1 MYIRKEPVMAV
12 VKELIRPEED
22 GSLSFGNYEL
32 AEKTKKSDVE
42 VRGDSY
48 KVKTFREVTR
58 LECNDM
64 LVYESE
70 PGTAVSGFKA
80 DEDGVSFTVEG
91 PEDAQI
97 VLGLADDA
105 SYRAF
110 IDGKDQGIM
119 ETGMGG
125 KLVLSVELGAA
136 DSVKV
141 EVKKD

>member
-1 MYIRKEPVMAV
+1 MAV

-80 DEDGVSFTVEG
+80 DENGVSFTVEG

-141 EVKKD
+141 K

>member
-1 MYIRKEPVMAV
+1 MAV

-22 GSLSFGNYEL
+22 GSISFGDYEL
-32 AEKTKKSDVE
+32 SQKTKKSDVE
-42 VRGDSY
+42 VHGDSY

-70 PGTAVSGFKA
+70 PGTAVSHFQE
-80 DEDGVSFTVEG
+80 DETGVTFRVEG

-97 VLGLADDA
+97 ILGLADNA
-105 SYRAF
+105 SYRVC
-110 IDGKDQGIM
+110 IDGEDQGIM

-125 KLVLSVELGAA
+125 KLVLSVELQAA
-136 DSVKV
+136 ESVLV

>member
-1 MYIRKEPVMAV
+1 MAV
-12 VKELIRPEED
+12 VRELIRPEED

-70 PGTAVSGFKA
+70 PGTAVSNFA
-80 DEDGVSFTVEG
+80 SDEDGLSFTVEG

-97 VLGLADDA
+97 ILGLADDA
-105 SYRAF
+105 SYRVY
-110 IDGKDQGIM
+110 IDGVDQGIM

-125 KLVLSVELGAA
+125 KLVLSVELQAA

-141 EVKKD
+141 VVKKD

>member
-1 MYIRKEPVMAV
+1 MAV
-12 VKELIRPEED
+12 VKELSRPEED

-70 PGTAVSGFKA
+70 PGTAVSNFCL

-97 VLGLADDA
+97 ILGLEDDA
-105 SYRAF
+105 SYRVF
-110 IDGKDQGIM
+110 IDGQDQGIM

-125 KLVLSVELGAA
+125 KLVLSVELQATE
-136 DSVKV
+136 SVKV
-141 EVKKD
+141 IVKKD

>member
-80 DEDGVSFTVEG
+80 DENGVSFTVEG

>member
-1 MYIRKEPVMAV
+1 MAV